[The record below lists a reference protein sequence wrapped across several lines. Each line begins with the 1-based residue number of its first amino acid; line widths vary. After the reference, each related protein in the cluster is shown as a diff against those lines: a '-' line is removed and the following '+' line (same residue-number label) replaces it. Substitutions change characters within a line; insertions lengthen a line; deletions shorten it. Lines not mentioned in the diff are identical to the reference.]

1 MFNRTGF
8 NTTFFNEM
16 KLDSLIS
23 LNGEITSFG
32 NVSGNLFRII
42 PLSIL
47 INQSSSVQSKLNRT
61 LKPKSTII
69 SNSDIMGVINMK
81 SILYSDIIN
90 NSFSTIQMQRIIKSI
105 VTISEI
111 SNINSKT
118 NRLILKD
125 GIVHGFSETSIIM
138 NNNINL
144 VSNINS
150 NTNIYSDVGI
160 LFDLNG
166 NLISNSSIDLKP
178 IKSSN
183 INSDL
188 EIISN
193 ILVNCI
199 NYEYLNSVKLS
210 GSFEKEIN
218 KTSIF
223 TNKYDITSIFTNKYD
238 ITSEFINKYDITSE
252 FIKEIL
258 LKGLM

>member
-23 LNGEITSFG
+23 LNGEITSSG

-81 SILYSDIIN
+81 SILYSEIIN

-223 TNKYDITSIFTNKYD
+223 TNKYDITS
-238 ITSEFINKYDITSE
+238 E